1 MMFKIPYEFS
11 AGNLIV
17 KKSISISIS
26 TSNFIFF
33 LFILTGFAGQ
43 LIYCPVLA
51 AEEKPAY
58 PSQYSGRDNRVEY
71 SMPPYDYSDYYINA
85 SNIARVAVLIDGTRA
100 KIYSHG
106 GEYFIEG
113 RMGRNYALLITNRMN
128 RRIKVSA
135 AVDGLDVI
143 DGRRASYDKPGYIIN
158 PYSNVNIKGW
168 RISDGEVASFKFGP
182 IGESYAMKMDSPSE
196 IGVMSFG
203 FFAERRADIYV
214 EDYDYIKYRN
224 EGGGRAER
232 SAAAGA
238 AESKKAPADSSSKV
252 MAESAQSIG
261 TEFGD
266 RRDSRISHT
275 TFEAETS
282 YPQAV
287 VKINYA
293 SYEDLV
299 RRGIIGGGDIIIQ
312 DYKPPV
318 RKYEK
323 DGLYS
328 RPPEDW
334 RK

>member
-1 MMFKIPYEFS
+1 MLKMPYEFS
-11 AGNLIV
+11 GRSFAAQ
-17 KKSISISIS
+17 KSVLLL
-26 TSNFIFF
+26 TFILF
-33 LFILTGFAGQ
+33 LFFITGFAG
-43 LIYCPVLA
+43 LFIYSSA
-51 AEEKPAY
+51 FASDEKSAY
-58 PSQYSGRDNRVEY
+58 PFQRFGRDNRVEY
-71 SMPPYDYSDYYINA
+71 SMPPYDYSDFYIDV
-85 SNIARVAVLIDGTRA
+85 SNIARVTILVDGARA
-100 KIYSHG
+100 KIYSRR

-113 RMGRNYALLITNRMN
+113 RMGCDYTLLISNRMN

-143 DGRRASYDKPGYIIN
+143 DGRMASYDKPGYIIN
-158 PYSNVNIKGW
+158 PYSNANIKGW
-168 RISDGEVASFKFGP
+168 RISDGEVASFKFGS
-182 IGESYAMKMDSPSE
+182 ISESYAMKMDSPSE
-196 IGVMSFG
+196 IGVISFG
-203 FFAERRADIYV
+203 FFVERRADIYV
-214 EDYDYIKYRN
+214 EDYSYIKYRN
-224 EGGGRAER
+224 EGGGYKPGRLAAT
-232 SAAAGA
+232 AAAGA

-266 RRDSRISHT
+266 RRDSRVSHT
-275 TFEAETS
+275 IFDAETS

-287 VKINYA
+287 IKINYA

-299 RRGIIGGGDIIIQ
+299 RRGIIGGGGDIIIQ

-328 RPPEDW
+328 RPPEGW

>member
-1 MMFKIPYEFS
+1 MMFKILDEFS
-11 AGNLIV
+11 GRNLV
-17 KKSISISIS
+17 AKKSISIS
-26 TSNFIFF
+26 FF
-33 LFILTGFAGQ
+33 ALVIFILTGFAGQ

-51 AEEKPAY
+51 AQEKSSY
-58 PSQYSGRDNRVEY
+58 PSDYPGRGKRVEY

-85 SNIARVAVLIDGTRA
+85 SNIARVTVLIDGTRA

-113 RMGRNYALLITNRMN
+113 RMGRNYTLLITSRVNS
-128 RRIKVSA
+128 RIKVSA

-182 IGESYAMKMDSPSE
+182 ISESYAMKMDSPSE
-196 IGVMSFG
+196 IGVISFG
-203 FFAERRADIYV
+203 FFMESRSDVYI
-214 EDYDYIKYRN
+214 EDYNYVKYRN
-224 EGGGRAER
+224 EGGGVKADRAP
-232 SAAAGA
+232 AAGA
-238 AESKKAPADSSSKV
+238 AESKKAPVDSSSKV

-266 RRDSRISHT
+266 RRDSRVSHT
-275 TFEAETS
+275 AFDAETS

-299 RRGIIGGGDIIIQ
+299 RRGIIGGGSDIIIQ
-312 DYKPPV
+312 DDNTPV

>member
-1 MMFKIPYEFS
+1 MMFKKSDEFS
-11 AGNLIV
+11 GGNLTI
-17 KKSISISIS
+17 KKSISIS
-26 TSNFIFF
+26 F
-33 LFILTGFAGQ
+33 LALVIFILIGIAG
-43 LIYCPVLA
+43 LFIYCPVSA
-51 AEEKPAY
+51 AQEKSAY
-58 PSQYSGRDNRVEY
+58 PSDYPGRGGRVEY

-85 SNIARVAVLIDGTRA
+85 SNIARVTVLIDGSRA
-100 KIYSHG
+100 KIYSHSG
-106 GEYFIEG
+106 QYFIEG
-113 RMGRNYALLITNRMN
+113 RMGRNYTLLVTNRVN

-158 PYSNVNIKGW
+158 PYSNANIKGW

-182 IGESYAMKMDSPSE
+182 ISESYAMKMDSPSE
-196 IGVMSFG
+196 IGVISFG
-203 FFAERRADIYV
+203 FFTERRAEVYI
-214 EDYDYIKYRN
+214 EDYNFVKYRN
-224 EGGGRAER
+224 EGGGFKAGRAP
-232 SAAAGA
+232 AAGV

-252 MAESAQSIG
+252 MAESVQSIG

-266 RRDSRISHT
+266 RRDSRVSHT
-275 TFEAETS
+275 TFDAETS

-287 VKINYA
+287 IKINYA

-312 DYKPPV
+312 DYNPPV

>member
-11 AGNLIV
+11 DGNLIA
-17 KKSISISIS
+17 KKSISMSI
-26 TSNFIFF
+26 FILFLF
-33 LFILTGFAGQ
+33 LFIITGFAGPF
-43 LIYCPVLA
+43 IYSPALA
-51 AEEKPAY
+51 ANEKPAY
-58 PSQYSGRDNRVEY
+58 PYQYSGRDNRVEY

-85 SNIARVAVLIDGTRA
+85 SNIARVTVLIDGTRA
-100 KIYSHG
+100 KIYSHR

-113 RMGRNYALLITNRMN
+113 RMGRNYTLLITSRMN

-143 DGRRASYDKPGYIIN
+143 DGRRASYDKPGYIIT
-158 PYSNVNIKGW
+158 PYSNANIKGW

-182 IGESYAMKMDSPSE
+182 ISESYAMKMDSPSE
-196 IGVMSFG
+196 IGVISFG

-214 EDYDYIKYRN
+214 EDYNYIKYRN
-224 EGGGRAER
+224 EGGSYKAGRA
-232 SAAAGA
+232 AAAGA

-275 TFEAETS
+275 NFEAETS